1 VRGLIEAAGGSA
13 WSYGGAILTFVFPM
27 ILFIAV
33 GTVLYVLYSTP
44 HLVPGH
50 RYFVERPAA
59 TGTGPVQAASAD
71 EQQQGTTAE
80 AGQQQGTMTEGGQA
94 TTAGALEGDESTAT
108 GNPEE
113 TK

>member
-1 VRGLIEAAGGSA
+1 
-13 WSYGGAILTFVFPM
+13 M

-80 AGQQQGTMTEGGQA
+80 GGHQQGTTAEGGQQQGTTAEAGQQPETMTEGGQA